1 MARRELE
8 EINAGSMADIAFLLL
23 IFFIVTTTM
32 DLEAGMAQTLPIK
45 TEVPDDLPPVNDRD
59 IFSINVNSNDGLLVE
74 KESAVIEE
82 LEELLYRFYTANLYT
97 EEADISQARYFT
109 KEKDFVKQALAE
121 AKVKLIESE
130 DDIFVKSKVIKLQK
144 TLAVC
149 EVMPDG
155 KFLEINETAT
165 IQLKQQS
172 GTSYGIYIKILNV
185 IDRTIFKVRD
195 EKCKEVFNGIA
206 YSDLDIEIPSDLEK
220 KKIIDILIPKRLLEP
235 EITN

>member
-1 MARRELE
+1 M
-8 EINAGSMADIAFLLL
+8 IPCGSIHRG
-23 IFFIVTTTM
+23 
-32 DLEAGMAQTLPIK
+32 E
-45 TEVPDDLPPVNDRD
+45 R
-59 IFSINVNSNDGLLVE
+59 INVIETNDASSSDSKNFRVRGVC
-74 KESAVIEE
+74 
-82 LEELLYRFYTANLYT
+82 R
-97 EEADISQARYFT
+97 AR
-109 KEKDFVKQALAE
+109 
-121 AKVKLIESE
+121 
-130 DDIFVKSKVIKLQK
+130 IFVKSKVIKLQK